1 MAIETKIEWKKLM
14 ITCDLEEPTPSASVK
29 TLLVTITRGNMKTSL
44 TIGGKPLTIG
54 LNAYI
59 PKWSYVGLKHPKSV
73 KCVII

>member
-1 MAIETKIEWKKLM
+1 
-14 ITCDLEEPTPSASVK
+14 
-29 TLLVTITRGNMKTSL
+29 MKTSL